1 MKNVIIIGAGPAG
14 ISASLYT
21 IRAGFETTVISK
33 TGGSLYKAHK
43 IDNYYGFSG
52 ISGEEL
58 YEKGKEDAKKLGVS
72 FIDEEVVGIG
82 FSDKFMVKTTKNE
95 YSADAV
101 IIATGTKR
109 EKPLIKNL
117 ESFEGKGVSYC
128 AVCDA
133 FFQRGK
139 DVAVLGNKSYALS
152 EANELI
158 NIANSVT
165 ILTNG
170 EECEIKGD
178 YNINPKK
185 IKELYGNESLEK
197 VIFEDESEISVSG
210 FFVAIGTAGGMD
222 LAKKMGI
229 ALDENKIITDENG
242 MTNIPGIFSAGDCVS
257 GEMQIAKAVYDG
269 MKAGLGAINFLRK
282 K

>member
-1 MKNVIIIGAGPAG
+1 MKNVIIIGSGPAG

-21 IRAGFETTVISK
+21 IRAGFKTTVISK
-33 TGGSLYKAHK
+33 VGGSLYKAHK
-43 IDNYYGFSG
+43 IDNYYGFSDV
-52 ISGEEL
+52 SGKEL
-58 YEKGKEDAKKLGVS
+58 YEKGIEDAKKLGVE
-72 FIDEEVVGIG
+72 FISQEVLGIG
-82 FSDKFMVKTTKNE
+82 FSDKLTVKTTNGE

-109 EKPLIKNL
+109 EKPLIENL
-117 ESFEGKGVSYC
+117 ESYEGKGVSYC

-139 DVAVLGNKSYALS
+139 DVAVLGNKTYALS
-152 EANELI
+152 EANELV

-170 EECEIKGD
+170 EDCEIKGD
-178 YNINPKK
+178 FNINRKK
-185 IKELYGNESLEK
+185 IKELYGNENLEK
-197 VIFEDESEISVSG
+197 VIFEDESELNVSG
-210 FFVAIGTAGGMD
+210 LFVAVGTAGSID

-229 ALDENKIITDENG
+229 AIEGNKIITDENG
-242 MTNIPGIFSAGDCVS
+242 MTNIPGIFAAGDCIR
-257 GEMQIAKAVYDG
+257 GEMQISKAVYDG

-282 K
+282 N

>member
-1 MKNVIIIGAGPAG
+1 MKNVIIIGSGPAG

-33 TGGSLYKAHK
+33 EGGSLYKAHK
-43 IDNYYGFSG
+43 IDNYYGFSD
-52 ISGEEL
+52 ISGKEL
-58 YEKGKEDAKKLGVS
+58 YEKGIADAKRLGVS

-82 FSDKFMVKTTKNE
+82 FSDKFTVKTTKEE
-95 YSADAV
+95 YSADSV
-101 IIATGTKR
+101 IIATGAKR

-117 ESFEGKGVSYC
+117 ENYEGKGVSYC

-133 FFQRGK
+133 FFNRGK
-139 DVAVLGNKSYALS
+139 DVAVLGSKSYAAS

-158 NIANSVT
+158 NIANSVSV
-165 ILTNG
+165 LTNG

-178 YNINPKK
+178 FEIIDKK
-185 IKELYGNESLEK
+185 IKSLMGDERLEK
-197 VIFEDESEISVSG
+197 VVFDDGSELFVSG
-210 FFVAIGTAGGMD
+210 LFVAIGTAGGTD

-229 ALDENKIITDENG
+229 AIQGNKIITDENA

-282 K
+282 